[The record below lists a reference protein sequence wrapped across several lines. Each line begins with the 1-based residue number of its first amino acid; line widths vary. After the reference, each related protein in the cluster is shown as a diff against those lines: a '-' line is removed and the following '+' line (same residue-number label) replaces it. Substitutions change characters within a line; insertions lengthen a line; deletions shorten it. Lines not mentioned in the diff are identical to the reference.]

1 MSFVWVILVDIV
13 WIIGIF
19 VILAFFTLGWLY
31 VGWFEHKVY
40 NLNIQWLICI
50 FPSISLPFR
59 GGGTYFQDRT

>member
-1 MSFVWVILVDIV
+1 LVDIV

-50 FPSISLPFR
+50 FPSNYFITISGWGNLFS
-59 GGGTYFQDRT
+59 G